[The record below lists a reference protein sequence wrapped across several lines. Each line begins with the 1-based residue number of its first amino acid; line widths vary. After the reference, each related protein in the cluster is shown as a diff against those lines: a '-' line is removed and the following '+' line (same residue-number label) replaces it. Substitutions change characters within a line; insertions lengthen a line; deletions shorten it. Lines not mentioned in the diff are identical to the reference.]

1 MITLVLQSSSPDG
14 DVRIIPCVE
23 ATDIVFREDAG
34 WFGVRQ
40 SGRYVCVYAGEP
52 EFVRAVRNELLL
64 QLCDGRQ
71 VVYAYLRGLG
81 RADAEPAE

>member
-1 MITLVLQSSSPDG
+1 MITLVLQSPRSVG
-14 DVRIIPCVE
+14 EVCIIPCVE
-23 ATDIVFREDAG
+23 ATDLVFRVQDG

-40 SGRYVCVYAGEP
+40 SGRYVCVYAGSP
-52 EFVRAVRNELLL
+52 DDVAAVRGDILV
-64 QLCDGRQ
+64 QLHGGRQ